1 MLSLHIVKITTKW
14 CDIFT
19 KWASYWGLGLHLFH
33 NSPLEM
39 AEHVS
44 VLLEHHLVGGARLG
58 TRQQPVA
65 GEQRGLGL
73 RGELDFYFVRN

>member
-1 MLSLHIVKITTKW
+1 MGLILVLRLHV
-14 CDIFT
+14 CSD
-19 KWASYWGLGLHLFH
+19 
-33 NSPLEM
+33 SPLEM

-58 TRQQPVA
+58 TWQQPVA

-73 RGELDFYFVRN
+73 RGEIDFYFVRN

>member
-1 MLSLHIVKITTKW
+1 M
-14 CDIFT
+14 CED
-19 KWASYWGLGLHLFH
+19 
-33 NSPLEM
+33 SPLEM